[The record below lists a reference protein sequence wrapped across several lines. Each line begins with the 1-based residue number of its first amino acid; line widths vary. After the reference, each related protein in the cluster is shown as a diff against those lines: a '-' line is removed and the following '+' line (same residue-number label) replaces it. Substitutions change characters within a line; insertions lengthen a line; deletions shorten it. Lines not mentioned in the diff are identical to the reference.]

1 MPRIT
6 DSKMVDLSWLGGD
19 KAQMLIAGAL
29 GGVVRWLTLRD
40 HWSDG
45 IISVVVGAICSV
57 YLSPLVTPGL
67 VPMFGA
73 INIARDSTN
82 SLSGFIIGIGGI
94 TLSGMVMDLWR
105 ARRRQAKA
113 EADIKD
119 ARAVDK

>member
-1 MPRIT
+1 MA
-6 DSKMVDLSWLGGD
+6 DFSWLAGD

-45 IISVVVGAICSV
+45 LIAVAVGAICSV
-57 YLSPLVTPGL
+57 YLAPLVTPEL

-94 TLSGMVMDLWR
+94 TVSGFVMDMWR
-105 ARRRQAKA
+105 ARRR
-113 EADIKD
+113 IGRKD
-119 ARAVDK
+119 GHDSDP